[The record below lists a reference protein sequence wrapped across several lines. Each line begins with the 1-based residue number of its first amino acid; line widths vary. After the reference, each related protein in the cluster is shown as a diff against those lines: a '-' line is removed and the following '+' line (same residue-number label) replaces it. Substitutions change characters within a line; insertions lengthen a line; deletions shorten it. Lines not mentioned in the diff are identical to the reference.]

1 VFVDLVKIITKI
13 DGTQVKIFKKPD
25 GMITIRIKP
34 GVALAALFSES
45 AKTVDGSRAL
55 NLSRV

>member
-13 DGTQVKIFKKPD
+13 DGTQVKIFKKPC

-34 GVALAALFSES
+34 GVGLAALF
-45 AKTVDGSRAL
+45 ADPPKAA
-55 NLSRV
+55 